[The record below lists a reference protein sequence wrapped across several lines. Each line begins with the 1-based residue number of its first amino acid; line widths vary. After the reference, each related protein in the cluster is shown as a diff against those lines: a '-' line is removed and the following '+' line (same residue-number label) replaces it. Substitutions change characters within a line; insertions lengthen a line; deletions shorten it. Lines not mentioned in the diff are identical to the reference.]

1 MRTMLI
7 LLPFLALTACASP
20 SEGEPHPFD
29 KYMTNSNTF
38 ETSRDN
44 APPCAVYGC
53 GQR

>member
-1 MRTMLI
+1 MRLV
-7 LLPFLALTACASP
+7 LAALALLSLTSCAGP

-29 KYMTNSNTF
+29 KYMTDSTAL
-38 ETSRDN
+38 EAPRDN